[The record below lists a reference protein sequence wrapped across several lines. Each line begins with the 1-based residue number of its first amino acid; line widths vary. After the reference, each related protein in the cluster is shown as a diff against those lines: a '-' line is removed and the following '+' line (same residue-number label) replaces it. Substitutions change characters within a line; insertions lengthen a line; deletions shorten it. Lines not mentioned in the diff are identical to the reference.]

1 MASRYVR
8 LLKVVL
14 ALPPRSV
21 RSRLAS
27 NGRVSQERPGL
38 RLALLRDPA
47 LSLNV
52 LLCLPAIVARFPLA
66 IAVPCPPAIGV
77 LCLPAIA
84 PAARVRASP
93 CAPANLCVRSQEA
106 AADKVVLILRVLLDP
121 VVQVDPA
128 VRKIVLTVSVL
139 ERLRPARVLVH
150 GNPARLV
157 EPACFPRLLRIKC
170 RRARSP
176 ESLCTRAVPLSA
188 SVPVPINARWKASAS
203 SIPLGSGQAQATVV
217 P

>member
-1 MASRYVR
+1 MASRCVR
-8 LLKVVL
+8 PLKVVL

-27 NGRVSQERPGL
+27 NGRVSRERPGL
-38 RLALLRDPA
+38 RLALRRDLA
-47 LSLNV
+47 LSRNV

-84 PAARVRASP
+84 PPARAPASP
-93 CAPANLCVRSQEA
+93 CVPANLCVRSQA
-106 AADKVVLILRVLLDP
+106 PADKVALILRVLLDP

-128 VRKIVLTVSVL
+128 VRRIVLTVSVP
-139 ERLRPARVLVH
+139 EQLRPAHVPVRA
-150 GNPARLV
+150 NPASLV
-157 EPACFPRLLRIKC
+157 GPECFPRPLRIKC
-170 RRARSP
+170 RHARSP
-176 ESLCTRAVPLSA
+176 ESLCTRAVPRSA

>member
-14 ALPPRSV
+14 ALPRRSA

-77 LCLPAIA
+77 LCPPAIA
-84 PAARVRASP
+84 PPARAPASP
-93 CAPANLCVRSQEA
+93 CVPANLCVRSQEA
-106 AADKVVLILRVLLDP
+106 PADKVVLILRVLPDP

-128 VRKIVLTVSVL
+128 VRRIVLTASVPEQL
-139 ERLRPARVLVH
+139 RLARVPVPA
-150 GNPARLV
+150 NPASLV
-157 EPACFPRLLRIKC
+157 GPECSPRPRRIKC
-170 RRARSP
+170 RHARSP
-176 ESLCTRAVPLSA
+176 ESLYTRAVPRSA
-188 SVPVPINARWKASAS
+188 SVPGPINARWKASAS